1 MNRRDAEPS
10 WVTMKKADLTIDG
23 KHVACLECG
32 AGPTIVFLHAGA
44 SSGRQWVKTAALL
57 EPRYRILAPDL
68 WGFGATDAFSGS
80 AELNHD
86 HQARLVAAV
95 IEQLCDAPVHLV
107 GHSYGG
113 ATGVRLMLG
122 RPQLLRACVLIEP
135 VLMTLL
141 KRGGDDEK
149 YFNDYELMAR
159 SFLDNVAAGRLD
171 AAWSRFLD
179 YRNGTGTWNGLG
191 DAARERFRSGTEPIV
206 AGFRTNLGN
215 PTSIADIKALDLP
228 TLVLRGE
235 NTTNP
240 DRRVAEILRD
250 HIPRCRYQIIAGAEH
265 MSPLSHPAFI
275 AEVVER
281 HILGSLV

>member
-1 MNRRDAEPS
+1 MM
-10 WVTMKKADLTIDG
+10 MKKADITIDG

-44 SSGRQWVKTAALL
+44 SSGRQWAKTAALL

-68 WGFGATDAFSGS
+68 WGFGATDAFSGA
-80 AELNHD
+80 AELTHD

-113 ATGVRLMLG
+113 ATAVRLMIG
-122 RPQLLRACVLIEP
+122 RPQLLRTCVLIEP

-149 YFNDYELMAR
+149 YFIDYESMAR
-159 SFLDNVAAGRLD
+159 SFLDNAAAGHLD

-179 YRNGTGTWNGLG
+179 YRNGPGTWNRL
-191 DAARERFRSGTEPIV
+191 DEPARERFRSGTQPIV
-206 AGFRTNLGN
+206 TGFRTNLGN
-215 PTSIADIKALDLP
+215 PTSLADIEALDLP

-235 NTTNP
+235 NTTDP
-240 DRRVAEILRD
+240 DRRAAEILRD
-250 HIPRCRYQIIAGAEH
+250 HLPRRAYLIIPGAEH
-265 MSPLSHPAFI
+265 MSPMTHPAFI
-275 AEVVER
+275 AEAVER
-281 HILGSLV
+281 HILGSGV